1 MFDNLTENLR
11 AWTNTA
17 ASRAGELT
25 KAAAAKAEELGRI
38 GRLKMEVYQLQRQ
51 EQRYLADL
59 GRVAY
64 GLLKSKN
71 APKALAEGKGVD
83 ALLKQLSNIAAQIK
97 QKETDIQAAS
107 KDSGATQPGTTA
119 KPPTKA
125 KTVATKPSAASKK
138 TTAGRGR
145 KKTASKAKQTVAKKS
160 AADA

>member
-17 ASRAGELT
+17 ASRAGEIT
-25 KAAAAKAEELGRI
+25 KAAASKAEELGRI

-83 ALLKQLSNIAAQIK
+83 TLLKQLSDIAARIE

-107 KDSGATQPGTTA
+107 KVSAAAKPAATA
-119 KPPTKA
+119 KPPTKV
-125 KTVATKPSAASKK
+125 KTVATKPSAAGTK
-138 TTAGRGR
+138 AAPRGT
-145 KKTASKAKQTVAKKS
+145 KKTASRAKKTGAKKS
-160 AADA
+160 TAGA